1 MQKYESGFIIRLSTE
16 IAKQYS
22 LLHLERLT
30 KLVLAISGNIERKIP
45 MVHQKSKKS
54 FMDRYIDGFTKW
66 MPESLFICFILIFLV
81 IIMALTMTKSPLI
94 GDEKM
99 GGIIYGWVNGFWE
112 LLSFAMQMTIL
123 LATGNAVASSPPAQL
138 IFKALAKIPKT
149 RTQIIIF
156 SVLIGSI
163 FGFMHWGLGMMVAIV
178 FGKELLVQARL
189 KGIKIHTPL
198 FVATLF
204 FTFLPATSGMSG
216 AAVLYAAT
224 PNYLKNSVTES
235 YKDLVPVNVPLTD
248 SVLNLSFISL
258 LVVCMLIPVCFA
270 LCVHPKDDN
279 KIIELDEEIF
289 QNSLNTGAH
298 LEISRTTPAKKMN
311 SSRIVMYLIG
321 GAIFSYSVYNF
332 SKVGLSG
339 LDLNSFNFLF
349 LGLGLLL
356 CGQQGPDYYGQL
368 FKAGVMSS
376 WGLILQFPFYAGIF
390 GIIQSTGLGLEIS
403 HFFVSISNATTWPVF
418 AFLYSALLNVA
429 VPSGGSK
436 FVIEAPYII
445 PATIEVGNNL
455 GKILQAYQLGDATT
469 NLIVPFWA
477 LSYLSNF
484 KLKFNQIVAYTLPS
498 VCIVFI
504 VVVSY
509 LLIF

>member
-1 MQKYESGFIIRLSTE
+1 MNNQIR
-16 IAKQYS
+16 
-22 LLHLERLT
+22 
-30 KLVLAISGNIERKIP
+30 
-45 MVHQKSKKS
+45 KKS

-66 MPESLFICFILIFLV
+66 MPESLFICFILTFLV
-81 IIMALTMTKSPLI
+81 VAMALTMTKSPLI

-99 GGIIYGWVNGFWE
+99 GGIIYGWVNGFWG

-123 LATGNAVASSPPAQL
+123 LATGNAVASSPPAQM

-149 RTQIIIF
+149 RAQIIIF
-156 SVLIGSI
+156 SVLIGSL
-163 FGFMHWGLGMMVAIV
+163 FGFLHWGLGMMVAIV

-189 KGIKIHTPL
+189 KGIKVHTPL

-224 PNYLKNSVTES
+224 PNYLKNSVAES
-235 YKDLVPVNVPLTD
+235 YKELVPVNVPLTD
-248 SVLNLSFISL
+248 SVLNLPFISL
-258 LVVCMLIPVCFA
+258 LVICMLIPICFA
-270 LCVHPKDDN
+270 LYAHPKENN
-279 KIIELDEEIF
+279 KIAELDDEIF
-289 QNSLNTGAH
+289 NNSLKSGEH
-298 LEISRTTPAKKMN
+298 LNIARNTPAEKMN
-311 SSRIVMYLIG
+311 SSRLVMYLTG
-321 GAIFSYSVYNF
+321 GTIFTYSIFHF

-356 CGQQGPDYYGQL
+356 CGQQGPDYYGNL
-368 FKAGVMSS
+368 FKSGVMSS

-390 GIIQSTGLGLEIS
+390 GIIQNTGLGLEIS

-445 PATIEVGNNL
+445 PATLEVGNSL

-477 LSYLSNF
+477 LSYLSHF

-498 VCIVFI
+498 VCLVFL
-504 VVVSY
+504 VVITY
-509 LLIF
+509 LLVF